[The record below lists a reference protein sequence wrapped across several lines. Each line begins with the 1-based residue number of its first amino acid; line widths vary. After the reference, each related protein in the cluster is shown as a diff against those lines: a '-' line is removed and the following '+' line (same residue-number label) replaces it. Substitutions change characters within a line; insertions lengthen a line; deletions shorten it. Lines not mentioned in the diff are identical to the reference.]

1 MKIQTCY
8 KSEMQ
13 QEPMLY
19 HVTSHIQHRF
29 YNTVHILWAVY
40 AINPVSANKCFLKHF
55 NSVSSLLYIMSC
67 SVFTVYRKIY
77 SLFKLFSHILH
88 PDSSFLSLSS
98 SPLSPRS
105 TSFHLPSEK
114 NGIPEILSKH
124 SIKKNTIR
132 PYTYH
137 HIKTEQGH
145 RVGGK
150 GALRVGENS
159 GTAPAPCCVL

>member
-1 MKIQTCY
+1 
-8 KSEMQ
+8 
-13 QEPMLY
+13 MLY

-88 PDSSFLSLSS
+88 PDSSFFPTVSSPSPSSSLSIPLP
-98 SPLSPRS
+98 PLSSRFPPPSLLPFLRIKAALLRTSNKWRS
-105 TSFHLPSEK
+105 NNTRHIPSLQGWRKQSSREK
-114 NGIPEILSKH
+114 GVPKVDKE
-124 SIKKNTIR
+124 
-132 PYTYH
+132 
-137 HIKTEQGH
+137 
-145 RVGGK
+145 
-150 GALRVGENS
+150 
-159 GTAPAPCCVL
+159 